1 MKTHSFV
8 FKEYFSMPASLDD
21 RLIQTNE
28 KGIDVIIPLLNTNEL
43 FERNLHSIYKEIP
56 VNRLLIGDGG
66 CTDGSIE
73 IAQKFPR
80 VVVLNQKGYV
90 SQGFAIKE
98 LMESVETENFIYLH
112 ADVFLTE
119 GWYNEMEKHLTEFD
133 WFECPQRL
141 TVMVEFWNNMG
152 QDVERSYS
160 GAQMGKKKMFDKIT
174 PIIEDDFLQR
184 NEDIIFSE
192 LVENAGGK
200 YGKIKS
206 AFHYHQVMSR
216 RGETEPKFKSVN
228 IQKVNDRNWEVRI
241 FDMQAKGIIKYL
253 NPTKKYLID
262 EVNDSL
268 KILHRYKEIND
279 NELWEWIKKTNPAW
293 LPYIKYKDSA
303 KDKFVRLLKRII
315 K

>member
-1 MKTHSFV
+1 MKLHSFV
-8 FKEYFSMPASLDD
+8 FKEYFSIPDTIED
-21 RLIQTNE
+21 RLTKTNE
-28 KGIDVIIPLLNTNEL
+28 KGIDVIIPLINTNEL
-43 FERNLHSIYKEIP
+43 FERNLYSFYKEIP
-56 VNRLLIGDGG
+56 INRLLIGDGG

-73 IAQKFPR
+73 IANKFPR
-80 VVVLNQKGYV
+80 VVVLKQKGYT

-98 LMESVETENFIYLH
+98 LMEAVETENFIYLH

-119 GWYNEMEKHLTEFD
+119 GWYEEMKKHLNEYD

-152 QDVERSYS
+152 QEVERSYS
-160 GAQMGKKKMFDKIT
+160 GAQMGKKEIFNKIT

-192 LVENAGGK
+192 LVENVGGK
-200 YGKIKS
+200 YGKVTS

-216 RGETEPKFKSVN
+216 RGETEPKFKSV
-228 IQKVNDRNWEVRI
+228 IVQKDNDKDWEVRI
-241 FDMQAKGIIKYL
+241 FNMQAKGIIKYL

-268 KILHRYKEIND
+268 KILHAYKEIND
-279 NELWEWIKKTNPAW
+279 NELRDWISKTNPAW
-293 LPYIKYKDSA
+293 LPHIRYKA
-303 KDKFVRLLKRII
+303 TAREKFIRLLKRII